1 MPTAAATD
9 ASKPPSFQHTHRRRL
24 LRCFRRHLQ
33 AHRAAAHPRL
43 NSSTSRRFKPSSRRN
58 ISAAHRS
65 RIDLPATAQQ
75 NRPLSFAVDPATHH
89 GFITGAVPSSHPS
102 YRRRSLTRT
111 LCRFE
116 KKERRLMKWKE
127 EMRRRKKK
135 EEKDTGQ
142 DGKRRKRPW
151 AKIRKKEG
159 EEKVKVLGLWPAIDW
174 PMPNFRNVQLLRTPP
189 RPSPIALSTRHIQMR
204 Y

>member
-1 MPTAAATD
+1 MAGEPTCHRHCPRLLCSSAAANP
-9 ASKPPSFQHTHRRRL
+9 KPANKILINHQFHNCRPSFSY
-24 LRCFRRHLQ
+24 RRHLCKLTAPPCPLLLLCPPLQ
-33 AHRAAAHPRL
+33 PPTPQSLHL
-43 NSSTSRRFKPSSRRN
+43 FSTLTAGVFFDASGVISKPSSRRN

-116 KKERRLMKWKE
+116 KKERRLMK
-127 EMRRRKKK
+127 
-135 EEKDTGQ
+135 
-142 DGKRRKRPW
+142 
-151 AKIRKKEG
+151 
-159 EEKVKVLGLWPAIDW
+159 
-174 PMPNFRNVQLLRTPP
+174 
-189 RPSPIALSTRHIQMR
+189 
-204 Y
+204 